1 MLNIVCDIPDGVCSL
16 SYLMISYGFQR
27 HFYFIF
33 LFFEIG
39 RGSEIDLRN
48 FLCKSYLIFENQYN
62 VHVHIL
68 YSYLYISL
76 TGFHNTFCIIHGLD
90 SYWDYLL
97 TVQANV
103 DPYNASQTTIKIKT
117 NESGTVGLRFILW
130 NIQKI
135 ILNSLNNLS
144 FSPIF
149 IFTAPGKV
157 SAFKVTQDI
166 NITAKTNVFIKWKSP
181 ALRDLNGVIQKYYLQ
196 YWYQPNKKVVRKLH
210 FFNGLL
216 ALHRIHL
223 INLEKAYQKYFQIL
237 SAWFCGVSCSNSNY
251 TVVYI

>member
-1 MLNIVCDIPDGVCSL
+1 
-16 SYLMISYGFQR
+16 MISYDFQR

-39 RGSEIDLRN
+39 RGSEIDSRN

-62 VHVHIL
+62 VHVYIL
-68 YSYLYISL
+68 YSYLHISL

-90 SYWDYLL
+90 SYWEYLL

-117 NESGTVGLRFILW
+117 NESGTVVLRFILW

-135 ILNSLNNLS
+135 TFNFLNNLS
-144 FSPIF
+144 FSPLF

-157 SAFKVTQDI
+157 SEFKVTQDI
-166 NITAKTNVFIKWKSP
+166 NITAKTNVHIKWNPP
-181 ALRDLNGVIQKYYLQ
+181 APRDLNGVIQRYFLR
-196 YWYQPNKKVVRKLH
+196 YWYQPNQKIVRKPM
-210 FFNGLL
+210 
-216 ALHRIHL
+216 
-223 INLEKAYQKYFQIL
+223 YFI
-237 SAWFCGVSCSNSNY
+237 
-251 TVVYI
+251 